1 MAGDNVNV
9 NFNTIGSLP
18 PLPVSFNQLGSN
30 GCFAKI
36 EHGSLPPQ
44 RMAKIRPRCWS
55 LPSQSAVAAV
65 GDATAKWRF
74 VRTAVIPLMKML
86 RPARMA
92 AMRKL
97 HCSID
102 L

>member
-55 LPSQSAVAAV
+55 LPSQSAVSRRWGRRSEMALCPHCRHSSDENAAPRTN
-65 GDATAKWRF
+65 GSNAK
-74 VRTAVIPLMKML
+74 AAL
-86 RPARMA
+86 R
-92 AMRKL
+92 
-97 HCSID
+97 H
-102 L
+102 